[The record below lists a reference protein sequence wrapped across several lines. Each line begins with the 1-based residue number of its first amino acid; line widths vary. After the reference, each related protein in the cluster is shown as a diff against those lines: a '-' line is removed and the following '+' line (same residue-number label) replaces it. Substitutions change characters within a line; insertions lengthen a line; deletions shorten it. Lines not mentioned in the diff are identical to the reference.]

1 MHCALERQGSA
12 EVDVGWVL
20 GICMV
25 SLCGAHSAFL
35 SAISLLCSWT
45 DPSLLCGALVGS
57 HSRAE
62 RHLEVGGMV
71 LPPGKLVLFCVC
83 RATLCL
89 DFPEVSSFGVFRL
102 CPCGVW
108 GTGSVCSGFP
118 DAWSCAQ
125 SYQSSGYLWHVHAWV
140 SAGVCLLKHVP
151 AASHLLFMSCA
162 MRESMG
168 TMCYPEE
175 PGCSAGVSWLS
186 LFGQKIQTS
195 GIS

>member
-1 MHCALERQGSA
+1 
-12 EVDVGWVL
+12 
-20 GICMV
+20 MV

-35 SAISLLCSWT
+35 SATSLLCSWT
-45 DPSLLCGALVGS
+45 DQPLLCGALVGS

-89 DFPEVSSFGVFRL
+89 DFPEVSLFGVFRL
-102 CPCGVW
+102 CPCAVW

-125 SYQSSGYLWHVHAWV
+125 SYRAVGIYGTCVHECHSWSVLAQACISCIPLAVHVLCHEREHGHNVLPWRAW
-140 SAGVCLLKHVP
+140 L
-151 AASHLLFMSCA
+151 
-162 MRESMG
+162 
-168 TMCYPEE
+168 
-175 PGCSAGVSWLS
+175 
-186 LFGQKIQTS
+186 
-195 GIS
+195 